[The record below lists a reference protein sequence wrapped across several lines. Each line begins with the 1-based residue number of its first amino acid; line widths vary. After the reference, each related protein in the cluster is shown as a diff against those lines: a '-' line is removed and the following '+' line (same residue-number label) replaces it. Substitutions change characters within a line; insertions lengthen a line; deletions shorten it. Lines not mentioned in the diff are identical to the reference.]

1 MFNSPSL
8 NHLKKG
14 GFESSSISV
23 GSLNQEILVKACFC
37 QNFNLSSLA
46 SSYQENGAFAFLT
59 RWSEGGNFL
68 SSLSRFSIFSF
79 TPIVLHCFFE
89 SVNSI
94 STLVLASVPSEES
107 IILTL

>member
-23 GSLNQEILVKACFC
+23 GSLNQEILDIACFC

-46 SSYQENGAFAFLT
+46 SSYQDDGAFAFLT
-59 RWSEGGNFL
+59 RCSDGGNFL

-79 TPIVLHCFFE
+79 I
-89 SVNSI
+89 NS
-94 STLVLASVPSEES
+94 SLRN
-107 IILTL
+107 IIYIHKVKNLLKKS